1 MREFP
6 RIAISGLSGDAGKT
20 LISVGLSRIWTRQKR
35 VICFKKGPDYID
47 MAWLSLAAK
56 HPCYNLDLFLIPK
69 NQVYASFV
77 CNASKADV
85 AVIEGNRGLY
95 DGLDIEGSVSTA
107 ELAKLLKTPVIL
119 IINCSK
125 MTRTT
130 AAIILGCLNFDFKVT
145 IKGVILNQLAHA
157 RHQKIIT
164 ACIEKYCHL
173 PVVGNIPKLKNITF
187 PGRHLGLVPPQEHPQ
202 AEEAIENAAEV
213 VAKYLDLEKI
223 WEIASQASPLKFKPQ
238 EMPEYGKPSVNIGII
253 RDSAFQFYYPE
264 NIEILKKA
272 GAKVIEFSAL
282 KDALPSTIDAL
293 YIGGGFPETHAQW
306 LSANKGLRQA
316 IKKAAEDGL
325 PIYAECGGLMYLSE
339 KLVNK
344 DKSYP
349 MAGVLPLVIGVS
361 KKPQG
366 HGYTILEVEKAN
378 SYFKLGQCLRG
389 HEFHYS
395 YVLGWS
401 GEDKD
406 TYFAFKMKRG
416 YGIDG
421 KHDGLCYKNVLAAYT
436 HLHALGT
443 PNWASALIKQALAY
457 RNRAVLASA
466 FKKGTKIL
474 SI

>member
-20 LISVGLSRIWTRQKR
+20 LISVGLSRLWARQKR

-47 MAWLSLAAK
+47 MAWLSLAAGY
-56 HPCYNLDLFLIPK
+56 PCYNLDLFLANK
-69 NQVYASFV
+69 SQVYASFV
-77 CNASKADV
+77 WNASKADV
-85 AVIEGNRGLY
+85 VVIEGNRGLY
-95 DGLDIEGSVSTA
+95 DGLDREGSVSTA
-107 ELAKLLKTPVIL
+107 ELAKLLEIPLIL

-130 AAIILGCLNFDFKVT
+130 AAVVLGCLNFDSQVP
-145 IKGVILNQLAHA
+145 IKGIILNQLAHT

-173 PVVGNIPKLKNITF
+173 PVVGNIPKLRNIIF

-213 VAKYLDLEKI
+213 VSKYLDLKKI
-223 WEIASQASPLKFKPQ
+223 WEIASEAPLLKFKLQ
-238 EMPEYGKPSVNIGII
+238 KMPEYGKTSVNIGII

-264 NIEILKKA
+264 NIEALKKA
-272 GAKVIEFSAL
+272 GAKIIEFSAL
-282 KDALPSTIDAL
+282 NDDLLPPIDAL

-339 KLVNK
+339 KLVSK

-366 HGYTILEVEKAN
+366 HGYTILKVEKTN
-378 SYFKLGQCLRG
+378 PYFKLGECFRG

-421 KHDGLCYKNVLAAYT
+421 KHDGLCYKNVLATYT

-443 PNWASALIKQALAY
+443 PDWASALIKQALVY
-457 RNRAVLASA
+457 KQRGSGEI
-466 FKKGTKIL
+466 KKLCNCSGF
-474 SI
+474 